1 MKDAVILSREK
12 FKMTLTITVEN
23 NITVVIV
30 WYCNQHSFGLE
41 SKHKDLDHLN
51 QGQGSTDID

>member
-1 MKDAVILSREK
+1 MQLFYQEK

-30 WYCNQHSFGLE
+30 WYCNQHSFELE